1 MERAFSLD
9 KRCYGMGL
17 ITTKLEETQLVSIV
31 LSVFVSNLF
40 KMQRQILFALFY
52 IFHMCVSILI
62 VQWFRSKR

>member
-1 MERAFSLD
+1 
-9 KRCYGMGL
+9 MGL
-17 ITTKLEETQLVSIV
+17 ITTKLEETQLTSIV

-40 KMQRQILFALFY
+40 KMQRQILFTLFY